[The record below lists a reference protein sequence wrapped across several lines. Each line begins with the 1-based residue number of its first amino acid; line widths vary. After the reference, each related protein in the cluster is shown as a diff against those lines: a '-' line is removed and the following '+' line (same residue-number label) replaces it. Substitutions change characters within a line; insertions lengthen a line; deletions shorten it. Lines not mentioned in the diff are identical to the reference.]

1 MMGCWL
7 LVLRHESLVRWLS
20 LLRDDHHQHHQLAEK
35 VLGWS
40 FFGGGAIS
48 LSPCKNLV
56 HLRKKAGRSV
66 RYAVRFQPTGGKL
79 APRYHQV
86 AIANGRYDF
95 SNKSSLSWK
104 SHRNHTQCFRTIRSW
119 HDGNVKQY
127 THTNGKHVVRNK
139 FTYHVHKYL
148 SVGKGISPKGLNSSG
163 WNLSIHSNMKGLRYN
178 LVAFEALNRCGW
190 RFTPLSSSCW
200 SKLISTQTSWSSP
213 FAGNRNWLSTLDS

>member
-7 LVLRHESLVRWLS
+7 LVLLHESLVRWLS

-86 AIANGRYDF
+86 TIANGRYDF

-104 SHRNHTQCFRTIRSW
+104 NRRNHTQCFRTIRSW

-127 THTNGKHVVRNK
+127 IYIYTTENMLCAISSHTMFTSLWVLVRESHQK
-139 FTYHVHKYL
+139 ASIQVDEIFPFTQIWK
-148 SVGKGISPKGLNSSG
+148 
-163 WNLSIHSNMKGLRYN
+163 
-178 LVAFEALNRCGW
+178 
-190 RFTPLSSSCW
+190 
-200 SKLISTQTSWSSP
+200 
-213 FAGNRNWLSTLDS
+213 D